1 MQIGN
6 YPGCYALQRS
16 FPNFIFH
23 LHLFHFI
30 CFSILAFS
38 SLFYRFSLFS
48 IHLGHMCGY
57 IFFFF
62 KSMQKQTDSFKTIF
76 FSYKTVRSTGFIL
89 YMYIDFLMKMAALV
103 LRDLCNVHIFF
114 CNTGFFIQL
123 ILLENQIFYFD
134 IVYIEFKEFY
144 FILRYM
150 NGVQLNCS
158 VIWILP
164 VYVRDS
170 GEILRRD
177 IIVMCCYV
185 Y

>member
-1 MQIGN
+1 MQDFMPSRGVSPI
-6 YPGCYALQRS
+6 S
-16 FPNFIFH
+16 FFIYIYSISYVFQYQ
-23 LHLFHFI
+23 HFLPFFI
-30 CFSILAFS
+30 VSHYFQFILAICVGIS
-38 SLFYRFSLFS
+38 S
-48 IHLGHMCGY
+48 
-57 IFFFF
+57 FFF

-123 ILLENQIFYFD
+123 ILLENQIFDFG
-134 IVYIEFKEFY
+134 IVYIEFKGFY